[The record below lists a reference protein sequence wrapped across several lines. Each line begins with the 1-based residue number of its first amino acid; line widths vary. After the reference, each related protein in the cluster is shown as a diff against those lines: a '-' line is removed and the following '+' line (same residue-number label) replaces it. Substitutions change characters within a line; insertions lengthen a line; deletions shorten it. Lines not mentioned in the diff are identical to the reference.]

1 MDMVRGRPSAGP
13 GRNRFCAVPTQVA
26 ATGRMTIYIL
36 TLLATVAAEFLIL
49 WLLTRQ
55 PPLRVLVYSILINSM
70 TQPIATYIYMNLH
83 GLLWVVEF
91 GVVLVESALIMLLFR
106 LKYRRALFFSVAANS
121 ATTLLGVLWFY
132 HG

>member
-1 MDMVRGRPSAGP
+1 
-13 GRNRFCAVPTQVA
+13 
-26 ATGRMTIYIL
+26 MTIYIL